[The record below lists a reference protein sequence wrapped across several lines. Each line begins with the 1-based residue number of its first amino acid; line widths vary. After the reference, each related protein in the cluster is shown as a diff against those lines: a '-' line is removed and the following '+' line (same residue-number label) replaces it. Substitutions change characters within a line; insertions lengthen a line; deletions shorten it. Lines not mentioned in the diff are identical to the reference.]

1 MKGRVYVFKNE
12 MKNTGKPSLTRKM
25 RDDKE
30 KIWED
35 GKNKQPRTNY
45 CVESR
50 TKKWTNN
57 FYGLIIFISKKKK
70 KLSLT
75 YIL

>member
-35 GKNKQPRTNY
+35 GKNIQPRTNY

-50 TKKWTNN
+50 TKK
-57 FYGLIIFISKKKK
+57 
-70 KLSLT
+70 
-75 YIL
+75 